1 METKTITIEGIKYK
15 SALGVYLHTCD
26 GCVAEFDCEL
36 CDKIQEEVDGN
47 CRTIWLKEEVLTA
60 SSNEPT
66 TEPKYT
72 VEEVLTVL
80 EDYGYYTTDSEADSI
95 KSELQN
101 KSDPEYKQY
110 LALKAKFG
118 E

>member
-1 METKTITIEGIKYK
+1 MEVQINDETYQSTTESRHGSCKGCTTTVGSNLCYFFQKRAECGLHDIIWIKKENNEG
-15 SALGVYLHTCD
+15 V
-26 GCVAEFDCEL
+26 EM
-36 CDKIQEEVDGN
+36 QETNG
-47 CRTIWLKEEVLTA
+47 
-60 SSNEPT
+60 
-66 TEPKYT
+66 EPKYT

-95 KSELQN
+95 KSELQK
-101 KSDPEYKQY
+101 KSDLEYKQY

>member
-1 METKTITIEGIKYK
+1 METATISIKGIKYK
-15 SALGVYLHTCD
+15 SAPEIRGGQCSGCAADRSSDLCFEISQGVG
-26 GCVAEFDCEL
+26 GC
-36 CDKIQEEVDGN
+36 IHS
-47 CRTIWLKEEVLTA
+47 TWLKEEA
-60 SSNEPT
+60 KAESSIEPT

-95 KSELQN
+95 KSELQK

>member
-1 METKTITIEGIKYK
+1 METKTVVIKGITYQSTPEFSIGSCENCVACTDTKLCREITISAGYNWSEGVIWKM
-15 SALGVYLHTCD
+15 
-26 GCVAEFDCEL
+26 
-36 CDKIQEEVDGN
+36 IQ
-47 CRTIWLKEEVLTA
+47 
-60 SSNEPT
+60 
-66 TEPKYT
+66 EPKYT

-95 KSELQN
+95 KSELQK
-101 KSDPEYKQY
+101 KSDLEYKQY